1 MKRKI
6 KLEKDILDFVELCN
20 KHEVRYLVIGGY
32 AVSIHGHPRSTKD
45 IDVCIEMSELNAS
58 KMISVIN
65 EFGFGSLKLNKEDFL
80 KKDLVTQLGFPPLR
94 IDILNDLDGVNF
106 EEAWNNKKIVTFEH
120 VPVNFIG
127 YNELL
132 IVKQKSGRSQDI
144 ADIELLKKRNKE
156 SK

>member
-94 IDILNDLDGVNF
+94 IDILSDLDGVNF

>member
-6 KLEKDILDFVELCN
+6 KLEKDILDFVALCN

>member
-6 KLEKDILDFVELCN
+6 KLEKDILDFVALCN

-94 IDILNDLDGVNF
+94 IDILSDLDGVNF

>member
-6 KLEKDILDFVELCN
+6 KLEKDILDFVALCN

-106 EEAWNNKKIVTFEH
+106 QEAWNNKKIVTFEH

-127 YNELL
+127 YDELL

>member
-80 KKDLVTQLGFPPLR
+80 KKDLVTQLGFPPFS
-94 IDILNDLDGVNF
+94 V
-106 EEAWNNKKIVTFEH
+106 
-120 VPVNFIG
+120 
-127 YNELL
+127 
-132 IVKQKSGRSQDI
+132 
-144 ADIELLKKRNKE
+144 
-156 SK
+156 

>member
-45 IDVCIEMSELNAS
+45 IDVCIEMSKLNAS

-132 IVKQKSGRSQDI
+132 IVKQKSARSQDI
-144 ADIELLKKRNKE
+144 ADIEMLKKRNKE

>member
-6 KLEKDILDFVELCN
+6 KLEKDILDFVALCN

-106 EEAWNNKKIVTFEH
+106 QEAWNNKKIVTFEH